1 MKVSVILTTYN
12 SEQNL
17 KISLPSVFAQ
27 TGLGEDF
34 EFEIIAIDN
43 CSQDGTLDVLRS
55 YGIEPWINEK
65 NSGGPN
71 KGRNRGLEAATG
83 DVICFLDDDDAWH
96 PNKTMMQLEAIKQA
110 PIITSSYLTLEHS
123 SGRETVRGSQ
133 TGQIKVYPR
142 NQTFLR
148 KLKGE
153 KGGQYHYMSTIMID
167 ASLRHVKFEEY
178 FGKHDF
184 DWLLRL
190 FENQES
196 AQVEEV
202 LVTRYV
208 HNNNLSRTSLFRV
221 MDYHFAL
228 LTLEEYHVRYPKE
241 CELGADRLN
250 ATRAKYHYEL
260 GQMKDARRFF
270 VRSHWEMK
278 NALYYLTTFVGS
290 SWVKRKYMVFG

>member
-12 SEQNL
+12 SERNL
-17 KISLPSVFAQ
+17 KVSLPSVFAQ
-27 TGLGEDF
+27 TGLGKDF

-43 CSQDGTLDVLRS
+43 CSQDGTLEVLRS
-55 YGIEPWINEK
+55 YGIEPLINEK

-71 KGRNRGLEAATG
+71 KGRNRGLDLATG

-96 PNKTMMQLEAIKQA
+96 PDKTRMQLSAIGSA
-110 PIITSSYLTLEHS
+110 PIVTSSYLTLEQA
-123 SGRETVRGSQ
+123 SGRETVRGSRS
-133 TGQIKVYPR
+133 GEVKLYSR
-142 NQTFLR
+142 NQTFLN

-153 KGGQYHYMSTIMID
+153 KGIQYHYMSTIMID

-190 FENQES
+190 FENQVS
-196 AQVEEV
+196 AQIEEV
-202 LVTRYV
+202 LVTRHV
-208 HNNNLSRTSLFRV
+208 HDSNLSRTSLFRV

-228 LTLEEYHVRYPKE
+228 LTLEDYTARYPKE
-241 CELGADRLN
+241 SELGSERLN

-270 VRSHWEMK
+270 VRSQWEIK
-278 NALYYLTTFVGS
+278 NALYYLTTFAGS
-290 SWVKRKYMVFG
+290 AWVKRKYMVFG